1 MPEPPIPEPL
11 IECRDVH
18 HTYLAGT
25 PMQAAALHG
34 VTLRIEAGECVGVL
48 GPTGS
53 GKSTL
58 MQHLNALLRPT
69 AGWVRIAGADLW
81 APHADRRRARQRVGL
96 VFQFPEYQL
105 FEETVRGDVA
115 YGPRNLGLG
124 EDAVAE
130 RVDDALRAVGLAP
143 ERFADRSPF
152 GLSGGEMRRVALAG
166 VLAMR
171 PQVLVLDE
179 PTAGLDPRGK
189 EELLDRIAALHRGGL
204 TVIVVTHTMDE
215 VARLARRVVVM
226 FDGRI
231 VFDGPTPDAF
241 ARAGDL
247 RRWGLALPQAAQL
260 VQRLR
265 ERGVDVGEAMTPAE
279 ARRAIAA
286 AWRRRGAR

>member
-1 MPEPPIPEPL
+1 MTEPL
-11 IECRDVH
+11 IDCRDVH

-25 PMQAAALHG
+25 PMQASALHG
-34 VTLRIEAGECVGVL
+34 VTLQIAAGECVGIL

-58 MQHLNALLRPT
+58 IQHLNALLRPS
-69 AGWVRIAGADLW
+69 AGSVRIAGEDLW
-81 APHADRRRARQRVGL
+81 SPRADRRRARQRIGL

-124 EDAVAE
+124 EDEVAE
-130 RVDDALRAVGLAP
+130 RVDHALRAVGVPP

-152 GLSGGEMRRVALAG
+152 TLSGGEMRRVALAG

-204 TVIVVTHTMDE
+204 TVIVVSHGMDE
-215 VARLARRVVVM
+215 VVRLARRVVVL
-226 FDGRI
+226 FDGRV
-231 VFDGPTPDAF
+231 VFDGPTADAF
-241 ARAGDL
+241 ARADDL
-247 RRWGLALPQAAQL
+247 RRWGLGLPQAAQL
-260 VQRLR
+260 IRRLR
-265 ERGVDVGEAMTPAE
+265 ERGVEVDDALTPAE
-279 ARRAIAA
+279 ARRAIRA
-286 AWRRRGAR
+286 AWRRVHGPR